1 MRLYDDLVKGR
12 VVMINFMFTT
22 CKRACPGT
30 TANLRKVQRALREH
44 VGRDL
49 VMLSISLDPE
59 HDTPEVLKEYA
70 RLYGLGPG
78 WYLLSGRREE
88 IERLRRRLGV
98 YDLDPV
104 RDADRTRHAGLV
116 VLGNEPMERWSAVS
130 GLAKPRQIFEAVE
143 RVMLAPQDWNSATW
157 SGGRERP
164 AEPQCAGR

>member
-1 MRLYDDLVKGR
+1 
-12 VVMINFMFTT
+12 
-22 CKRACPGT
+22 
-30 TANLRKVQRALREH
+30 
-44 VGRDL
+44 
-49 VMLSISLDPE
+49 
-59 HDTPEVLKEYA
+59 VLKEYA

-78 WYLLSGRREE
+78 WYFLSGRREE

-143 RVMLAPQDWNSATW
+143 RVMLPPQDWNPATW